1 MNSRLASILL
11 AMLALPAMASLT
23 LAQDK
28 AKAKVL
34 GNFGDWQALSYKEA
48 AGDVCYVASLPKKSE
63 GHQIKPG
70 EASVLVTHWPAK
82 KSLGVISVTAGYEY
96 KKDSEVQLVI
106 GSEKFKLFT
115 QGKTAWARDGGGDAK
130 IVEAMKTGKEL
141 IAQGLTGKDAKT
153 IDTYSLNGFAKAYE
167 AASKACGVKG

>member
-1 MNSRLASILL
+1 MYTRLASTLFV
-11 AMLALPAMASLT
+11 MLALAAQALPA

-28 AKAKVL
+28 AKPKVL

-48 AGDVCYVASLPKKSE
+48 DGDVCYVASLPKKAE

-70 EASVLVTHWPAK
+70 EANLLVTHWPAK

-96 KKDSEVQLVI
+96 KKDSEVQLVV
-106 GSEKFKLFT
+106 GSEKFMLFT
-115 QGKTAWARDGGGDAK
+115 QGRTAWARDGGDAK
-130 IVEAMKTGKEL
+130 IVEAMKVGKEL
-141 IAQGLTGKDAKT
+141 VAHGVTGKGAAT
-153 IDTYSLNGFAKAYE
+153 ADTYALSGFVKAYE